1 MNKHNPKLKK
11 QPGLVS
17 AICGSLFIGLPAIP
31 LAASAIPAS
40 RVNPCP
46 GIYYE
51 EPFNSTRLVPQGCPA
66 NAATQRV
73 QTGVIPAGVI
83 PAGVIPDRAVTRDR
97 EIFTEPLTPAP
108 PPVGVIQPPLPETRS
123 NAIALVRPV
132 NGKVDVKLKNNT
144 NALISYEAIGYTQRQ
159 FLPGGEEIVLQNL
172 PTPVTITTVRQ
183 DKGLVDVMPIS
194 TSQPGMLEVSL
205 NESKQLDDNQGVLRI
220 QRNGRVFLN

>member
-1 MNKHNPKLKK
+1 MNQHNPKSQKSV
-11 QPGLVS
+11 GLVS
-17 AICGSLFIGLPAIP
+17 AICGSLVIGLPAIP
-31 LAASAIPAS
+31 LVASAIPAS

-73 QTGVIPAGVI
+73 QTGVIP
-83 PAGVIPDRAVTRDR
+83 DRTVTTDR
-97 EIFTEPLTPAP
+97 GIFTEPLTPAP
-108 PPVGVIQPPLPETRS
+108 PPVGVSQPPLPETRS

-144 NALISYEAIGYTQRQ
+144 KALISYQAIGYTQRR
-159 FLPGGEEIVLQNL
+159 FLRGGEEIVLQNL

-194 TSQPGMLEVSL
+194 TSQPGMLDVSL